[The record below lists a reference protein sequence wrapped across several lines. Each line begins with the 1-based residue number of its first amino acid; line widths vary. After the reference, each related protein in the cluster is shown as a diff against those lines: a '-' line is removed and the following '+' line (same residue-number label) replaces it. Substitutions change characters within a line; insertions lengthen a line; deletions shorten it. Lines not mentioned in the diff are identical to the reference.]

1 MILVLILITLGIIIG
16 KHIYEI
22 HNFNHEAI
30 LQQLQSATREEIF
43 EKLKERNPLLIH
55 NLGTKNDRIR
65 ELTIKKLILQNPGYI
80 INDNNR
86 NISLSSFNDKEI
98 NQMNIYK
105 NSKLCKDLNLENDM
119 NEIYKPFESTIHCN
133 KNYSLS
139 LFKGSNAI
147 SLTQNKHN
155 LLLIHQ
161 IQGVSKLYL
170 LNPKHKQDIILK
182 DNNEIKKW
190 GQKINLVSGLVLY
203 IPIEWYYFFET
214 DEDSIIGE
222 IESDNYFT
230 VLYNNLR

>member
-1 MILVLILITLGIIIG
+1 
-16 KHIYEI
+16 
-22 HNFNHEAI
+22 
-30 LQQLQSATREEIF
+30 
-43 EKLKERNPLLIH
+43 
-55 NLGTKNDRIR
+55 
-65 ELTIKKLILQNPGYI
+65 
-80 INDNNR
+80 
-86 NISLSSFNDKEI
+86 
-98 NQMNIYK
+98 
-105 NSKLCKDLNLENDM
+105 M